1 MATSSVATI
10 FDRVGENGT
19 HIIQARCPIPSASAG
34 ILLAAS
40 GVHPSSS
47 MSFDHAA
54 AAAIYNV
61 QTSLIVLAHVLAV
74 FTAHRLALGDTPS
87 RRDAVIGQ
95 APMLLLM
102 IAYTVYG
109 LWLLSTPV
117 VG

>member
-19 HIIQARCPIPSASAG
+19 HIIQARCPLPSASAG

-40 GVHPSSS
+40 VVHPSSS

-54 AAAIYNV
+54 ATAIYTRK
-61 QTSLIVLAHVLAV
+61 TSPIMLAHVPAA
-74 FTAHRLALGDTPS
+74 FTAHF
-87 RRDAVIGQ
+87 GQ

>member
-1 MATSSVATI
+1 LP
-10 FDRVGENGT
+10 N
-19 HIIQARCPIPSASAG
+19 
-34 ILLAAS
+34 LLLDWRHALRGLSDPFGLRWDLFAAS

-74 FTAHRLALGDTPS
+74 FTAHRLALGEALS

-102 IAYTVYG
+102 IVYTVYG